1 MLYLMM
7 TAPASGRRYKLKQST
22 SLISQRFYHTL
33 LYLAYTQCWCHVMI
47 QVTDNGQAADV
58 IYNDHIHI
66 LVNMNGYTK
75 GARNEI
81 FALKPAPIQVM
92 WLGYP
97 GTSGANYMD
106 YIITDRIT
114 SPLQYAEHYSEK
126 LAYMPH
132 TFFVGDHKYM
142 FPHLLNAGSGTND
155 PEVLKCLDSQAGVI
169 KISDKIQQPT
179 NASLVSQSQAQ
190 QQQQLK
196 QQQIQME
203 QQISAQ
209 QQLLLQTQSNPAV
222 CASVSGLHQRMV
234 VQANITSLQ
243 QQLQQIKTLQLQYQ
257 QQQQPPQQPPPPQTP
272 QEATSPKVPA
282 DLPLTT
288 RAQYGLPDNTIVYCN
303 FNQLYKIDPATLKS
317 WVNILL
323 RVPNSV
329 LWLLKFPAS
338 GESNILN
345 SAIKLGLTQ
354 GRIIFSAVAPKEEHV
369 RRGRLADLCL
379 DTPLCNGHTTGMS
392 LFVSHQPM
400 MMASW

>member
-1 MLYLMM
+1 M
-7 TAPASGRRYKLKQST
+7 
-22 SLISQRFYHTL
+22 
-33 LYLAYTQCWCHVMI
+33 
-47 QVTDNGQAADV
+47 TDNGQAAD
-58 IYNDHIHI
+58 IIFNDHIHV

-106 YIITDRIT
+106 YIVTDQVT

-142 FPHLLNAGSGTND
+142 FPHLLNAGSGTSD

-179 NASLVSQSQAQ
+179 NASLVSQTQVQQ

-203 QQISAQ
+203 HQISAQ

-222 CASVSGLHQRMV
+222 CAGVSSLHQRMV

-257 QQQQPPQQPPPPQTP
+257 QQQQPTP
-272 QEATSPKVPA
+272 QEVPSPKVPP

-288 RAQYGLPDNTIVYCN
+288 RAQYGLPENTVVYCN
-303 FNQLYKIDPATLKS
+303 FNQLYKIDPETLKS

-323 RVPNSV
+323 RVPHSV

-338 GESNILN
+338 GENNILN
-345 SAIKLGLTQ
+345 SALKFGLTQ

-392 LFVSHQPM
+392 LCLP
-400 MMASW
+400 